1 MSMFLDIFYYFATS
15 IMVVDDSVNF
25 PTSILLTVD
34 NFEES
39 NQNLLSELENLVWL
53 LQTLV

>member
-1 MSMFLDIFYYFATS
+1 MFLDIFYYFATS